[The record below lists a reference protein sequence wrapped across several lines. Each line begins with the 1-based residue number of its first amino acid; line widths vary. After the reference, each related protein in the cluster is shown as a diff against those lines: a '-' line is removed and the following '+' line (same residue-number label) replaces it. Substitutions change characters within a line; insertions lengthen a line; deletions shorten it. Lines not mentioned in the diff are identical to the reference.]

1 MAFDKF
7 KHKRFLERTGS
18 AGTKF
23 KPFYEGIP
31 IALKTGAKSK
41 KEGGFFDIDRVQN
54 KPDKYHLEIDNDT
67 GETAL
72 YVERDEEQ
80 DRTIQF
86 IRDNFSD
93 AVTAS
98 LSASYASKIGT
109 ALYNLPPGE
118 RVAILSPASIQAPT
132 ASVTFSKHPGVD
144 NNVGYLEISNNSQ
157 NYSFSHYQ
165 FSNVYRPQRVGAD
178 GNIPGQLYQHNFLT
192 ASNQSHLTRSI
203 LKETF
208 LYGQS
213 EPVPKFHFK
222 FGFNGNAANHVDAY
236 NNHDVIA
243 YALTSSLTSSADWGC
258 QASGGAGN
266 NFTASWLAL
275 LPDNPAVKDIYYNG
289 MDSSDGAYN
298 IVVMKGLISGD
309 GFNAMAGADE
319 SSKAYVPA
327 ANVIFYQKTTVAQT
341 VASGSFNYAGNA
353 ASSARNSNSSRTL
366 YYCSASLGKGP
377 SGSYTGSF
385 IGNDN
390 KFKSG
395 SHLWADAD
403 LRIPAAPG
411 FYHIPGTNEVL
422 GAFVGYKNP
431 TIGST
436 TPIHTGI
443 SSSLPQSSIPRG
455 KTFESV
461 PQWASKS
468 IHN

>member
-1 MAFDKF
+1 MAFEKF

-18 AGTKF
+18 SGTKF

-41 KEGGFFDIDRVQN
+41 REGGFFDISRVQN

-80 DRTIQF
+80 DRTVQF

-93 AVTAS
+93 AITSS
-98 LSASYASKIGT
+98 LSSSYASKIGT

-118 RVAILSPASIQAPT
+118 RVAILSPASTQAPT
-132 ASVTFSKHPGVD
+132 ASVTFSKHPGVHHTE
-144 NNVGYLEISNNSQ
+144 GYLEISNNSQ
-157 NYSFSHYQ
+157 NYSFSHFK
-165 FSNVYRPQRVGAD
+165 FSNFYFPQQNGAD

-203 LKETF
+203 LKKSF

-213 EPVPKFHFK
+213 EPVSKWHIK
-222 FGFNGNAANHVDAY
+222 FGSNDAPNHVDAY
-236 NNHDVIA
+236 ANHDVIA

-266 NFTASWLAL
+266 NFTASWLAT
-275 LPDNPAVKDIYYNG
+275 LPAGTGFFNQKNIYYNG
-289 MDSSDGAYN
+289 INSSDGMYN
-298 IVVMKGLISGD
+298 KTLIKGLVSGD
-309 GFNAMAGADE
+309 QFNGMAGVSDGT
-319 SSKAYVPA
+319 KAYFPSA
-327 ANVIFYQKTTVAQT
+327 EVIFYQKTSVAQT
-341 VASGSFNYAGNA
+341 VASGSFKYAANA
-353 ASSARNSNSSRTL
+353 ASSARNSNSTRTL

-385 IGNDN
+385 IGNDT

-395 SHLWADAD
+395 SHLWADAN
-403 LRIPAAPG
+403 LRIPASPG

-422 GAFVGYKNP
+422 GAFSGYKVNNG
-431 TIGST
+431 ISA
-436 TPIHTGI
+436 GI
-443 SSSLPQSSIPRG
+443 SSSLSPQDTPDSRNY
-455 KTFESV
+455 ESV

-468 IHN
+468 IHD